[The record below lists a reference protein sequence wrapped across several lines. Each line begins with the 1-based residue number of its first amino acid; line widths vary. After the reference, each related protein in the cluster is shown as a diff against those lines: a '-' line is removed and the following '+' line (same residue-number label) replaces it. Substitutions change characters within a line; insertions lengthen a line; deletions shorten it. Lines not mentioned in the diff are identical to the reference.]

1 MGTTIKQIGIVP
13 TSTQFEDNGNSALLS
28 SKSHLISTI
37 EQLVAHCK
45 IDLTKWTIDKCVV
58 NSWQVGSKIDGEI
71 LVQPLFQVKAWLI
84 RNTNVINTKTIVDE
98 FIKDAHK
105 NSPVHKKVERKK
117 STRDKF
123 SIVVSL
129 PDIHI
134 SKLCSVSETG
144 GSTYN
149 TKVAGELFIDAIKS
163 LMNRSSGFYY
173 DEIIFPIG
181 NDFMHTDNAKG
192 ETTAGTRVESDG
204 TWKNSV
210 TYARQIA
217 VKAIDYLSL
226 FAPVKV
232 VIVPGNHDEE
242 SSFNLGETLCAWYR
256 TSKDVRIDNGQSP
269 RKYHEYGDCLIMWTH
284 GNNEKADSLPLI
296 AATENPQ
303 AWGRTIYREIHTGH
317 LHTKRSTK
325 YKDIDEKN
333 GVRVRIIPSLSPTDN
348 WHNKKG
354 FWNIRSAEAFVY
366 HKKDGCVA
374 NFSYNLGIK

>member
-1 MGTTIKQIGIVP
+1 MGTIIKQIGTVP
-13 TSTQFEDNGNSALLS
+13 TSTQFENDGKSGVLS

-37 EQLVAHCK
+37 EQLIAHCK
-45 IDLTKWTIDKCVV
+45 IDLTKWTVERCVV
-58 NSWQVGSKIDGEI
+58 NSWQVGAKVDGTI
-71 LVQPLFQVKAWLI
+71 LVQPLFQVKAWVSKNI
-84 RNTNVINTKTIVDE
+84 QSIKNKSIVDE
-98 FIKDAHK
+98 FIVDAK
-105 NSPVHKKVERKK
+105 NNSPSHKKIERKRSK
-117 STRDKF
+117 KDKF

-134 SKLCSVSETG
+134 SKLCSTNETR
-144 GSTYN
+144 GSGYN
-149 TKVAGELFIDAIKS
+149 TKIAGELFIDAIKC
-163 LMNRSSGFYY
+163 LMHRSSGFCYN
-173 DEIIFPIG
+173 EIIFPIG

-210 TYARQIA
+210 TYARQVA
-217 VKAIDYLSL
+217 VQAIDYLSL

-242 SSFNLGETLCAWYR
+242 SSFNLGETLSAWYR
-256 TSKDVRIDNGQSP
+256 LSKDVRIDNGQSP
-269 RKYHEYGDCLIMWTH
+269 RKYHEYGNCMIMWTH

-325 YKDIDEKN
+325 YKDVDEKN
-333 GVRVRIIPSLSPTDN
+333 GVRVRVIPSLSPADN

-354 FWNIRSAEAFVY
+354 FWNVRSAEAFVY
-366 HKKDGCVA
+366 HKRDGCIA
-374 NFSYNLGIK
+374 SFSYNFGIK